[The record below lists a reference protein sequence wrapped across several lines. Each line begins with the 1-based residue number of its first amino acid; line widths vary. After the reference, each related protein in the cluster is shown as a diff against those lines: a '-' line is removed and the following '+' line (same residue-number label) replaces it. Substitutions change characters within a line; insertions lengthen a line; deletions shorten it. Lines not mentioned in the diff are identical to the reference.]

1 MKDLCVEKS
10 SVIDGTSL
18 ASYSN
23 TSRQE
28 SVVFIHE
35 MTEFECRQALEQA
48 TVGRL
53 ACSRDNQPYVVPIYF
68 VFHRDH
74 IYAFT
79 TLGQKIEWMRT
90 NPRVCLEVDERTAH
104 DKWQSIVV
112 FGQYEEL
119 PDLPQYEAARVKA
132 HELLEKHVMWW
143 EPAWVGAT
151 HRDLPHSDKPI
162 FYRIKIDRIT
172 GRRATPD
179 QGLLESVAADGEET
193 KVRDGW
199 WAEILRHIGVN

>member
-1 MKDLCVEKS
+1 M
-10 SVIDGTSL
+10 
-18 ASYSN
+18 
-23 TSRQE
+23 
-28 SVVFIHE
+28 FIHE

-179 QGLLESVAADGEET
+179 QSLPGSKAVDGEQT

-199 WAEILRHIGVN
+199 WAEILRHIGVS